1 MAQFRAALENDD
13 IVVADAIVSA
23 IDTDGAEGVS
33 DADIAA
39 YLSAD
44 ADEAR
49 TRLRNAL
56 RWGFSDAEKAVLQ
69 AVATGDGAGPTAA
82 LEDADAGF
90 SMAYKDA
97 VRALLD
103 R

>member
-1 MAQFRAALENDD
+1 MQAGRTARYGSVAGIEAQVGAALENDD

-49 TRLRNAL
+49 TRLRN
-56 RWGFSDAEKAVLQ
+56 V
-69 AVATGDGAGPTAA
+69 
-82 LEDADAGF
+82 
-90 SMAYKDA
+90 
-97 VRALLD
+97 
-103 R
+103 